1 MKIGID
7 ASRCKSGG
15 AISHLKGIISNLDP
29 IKNEFSEIH
38 IWTYQRLS
46 NDLPNFN
53 WLIKHSPK
61 FLNKSL
67 LFQIFWQTFLLKKNL
82 KYHKCD
88 ILYTLD
94 ASSFCNFSPSVSMSR
109 DMLSYEKSIM
119 KLYGFSLARLR
130 LILILHLQNWTLRR
144 SNGVIFLT
152 KYAAEVIQQHTGLL
166 KNFTIIHHGV
176 SDNFRKIEL
185 NNSLKILTDKVINC
199 LYVSNTSYYK
209 NQWNVVLAVEMLR
222 SKGYNIQLI
231 LVGGGKGKPQR
242 ILERQMRLSDPSGIY
257 IKQHEFVSQAS
268 LPLFLSKADIFIFAS
283 SCENMPNTLVEG
295 MAAGLP
301 IVCSDRGPM
310 PEVLKDG
317 GVYFNPI
324 DPYSIS
330 KAIEITILN
339 ENLRKKIAE
348 TAKHHSE
355 NYTWSKTAENTI
367 LFIKKTFQKSLN
379 NDK

>member
-1 MKIGID
+1 
-7 ASRCKSGG
+7 
-15 AISHLKGIISNLDP
+15 LDL
-29 IKNEFSEIH
+29 S
-38 IWTYQRLS
+38 RLS